1 MNNNSCFSANYK
13 IIIILNAKKLVKL
26 SSNEQH
32 MNYDDFFCNLEIAS
46 IIHLKELQL
55 S

>member
-1 MNNNSCFSANYK
+1 MFFCKLQNYNNLKCK
-13 IIIILNAKKLVKL
+13 KKLVKL